1 MEHKGQYHDGIHE
14 KRNEVVLTLQ
24 DGLWSGLACGGVAHL
39 HMLRE
44 RVGKDS
50 GRRDGTE
57 YAIGD
62 WEGDEFMPH
71 YTQLLS
77 VAVIRANAQ
86 RGLKKTR
93 ALRQRYCRGDVGRGE
108 RE

>member
-1 MEHKGQYHDGIHE
+1 ME
-14 KRNEVVLTLQ
+14 
-24 DGLWSGLACGGVAHL
+24 
-39 HMLRE
+39 
-44 RVGKDS
+44 KDA

-86 RGLKKTR
+86 RGIKKTR
-93 ALRQRYCRGDVGRGE
+93 ALRQRSQSSGTALRWFSR
-108 RE
+108 R